1 MKGGVVEGGGGEKD
15 YQLPEN
21 HCLEERVGRAESLER
36 SVAVTDMDSRRAR
49 RRYGCGKEQGG
60 GGAAMESSSI
70 SGSVYQRRGSLTW

>member
-1 MKGGVVEGGGGEKD
+1 MGGEKD

-21 HCLEERVGRAESLER
+21 HCLEERVGRVESLK

-60 GGAAMESSSI
+60 GGAATESSSI
-70 SGSVYQRRGSLTW
+70 SGSVYQWRGSLTW